1 MIRVEGSGA
10 GQEAGGHVAIIKL
23 LYIHIMVECQGGATV
38 PAMTEAVDEY
48 TIDELAQHVSLP
60 SSTIRMYQHRGLL
73 PPPRKQGRA
82 AFYGHSHVVRIE
94 LIGRLQER
102 GFSLAAIDELVS
114 GWESGRGLD
123 EVLGLEGTIPG
134 IHPGSE
140 IRMTPA
146 DLAARFPGQEITPA
160 VMKQVAELGLV
171 EVDADTLVIRS
182 PAFLDVGAAL
192 VALGFPLN
200 EVLDEAMALRAMTDD
215 VAERFTALFERHVWR
230 PFTDEGMPPTRLA
243 AVTAVLEQLGPL
255 AERVVQGSLQDSLA
269 ASAERLLASEAGKR
283 A

>member
-1 MIRVEGSGA
+1 
-10 GQEAGGHVAIIKL
+10 
-23 LYIHIMVECQGGATV
+23 
-38 PAMTEAVDEY
+38 MTEAGHEY

-82 AFYGHSHVVRIE
+82 AFYGHGHVVRIE

-134 IHPGSE
+134 IHRAAE
-140 IRMTPA
+140 IRMTA
-146 DLAARFPGQEITPA
+146 EDLADRFPGQAITAA
-160 VMKQVAELGLV
+160 VMKQVVDLGLV
-171 EVDADTLVIRS
+171 EFDAGALVVKS
-182 PAFLDVGAAL
+182 PAFLEVGAAL
-192 VALGFPLN
+192 VGLGFPLD
-200 EVLDEAMALRAMTDD
+200 EVLDEAAALRAMTDD
-215 VAERFTALFERHVWR
+215 VAERFAALFERHVWR
-230 PFTDEGMPPTRLA
+230 PFTDEGMPPARLP

-255 AERVVQGSLQDSLA
+255 VERVVQGSLQDSLA